1 MMRMPRLMSTRL
13 VVTSLPST
21 TTPGVTNILRP
32 QSSMSLYAKL
42 QCSGSWKE
50 PQQPSSVRRRPT
62 CS

>member
-1 MMRMPRLMSTRL
+1 MPRLISTRS

-21 TTPGVTNILRP
+21 TTPGVTYILRP
-32 QSSMSLYAKL
+32 QLVMSLYSKL

-50 PQQPSSVRRRPT
+50 PQQPSRMRRLPT